1 MSVRLAIAAVV
12 LALPTLADE
21 PQRVAFPANYQQGAI
36 DCGAWTWDPVNRGR
50 CVTTMSRTDGGEMV
64 TGAYGVVVNQ
74 GVASCSPASSTDAG
88 CLSAGTQD
96 IWGQKNFQHGI
107 WSVGDIYTS
116 ASILGYPGHQ
126 VLALGARTYG
136 DTSAAV
142 VVGNQI
148 DRDGGGVILA
158 ARAGPTNDMVVITE
172 EGNVS
177 LSCGNAA
184 TTGQCSFVDA
194 TGVSGHVS
202 ATTTG
207 ANYFAIAGHLGDPA
221 YVAGYGW
228 DAGLP
233 DGGNPDGGAA
243 NTDGGNLYLWYYP
256 YGGRH
261 GDVTVLSKTPN
272 QYSNAWVFQTKTE
285 GTDDWFFVQRNGG
298 FGQANQGHAFASFGE
313 TAPNILTDKGQYYP
327 WGDHATVL
335 RFGRGSTDNDQRWAW
350 KKESGG
356 PADGGWGIIPD
367 RAEVLRVVGQTSQ
380 TVQFGTSAFVAGSK
394 TITFAAAFGGV
405 PVCTCTTISTTVP
418 CSRNSVGT
426 SSAIFN
432 GTGTDAFDWQCM
444 GPK

>member
-116 ASILGYPGHQ
+116 ASILAYVGGQ
-126 VLALGARTYG
+126 ARLLGDRAYG

-142 VVGNQI
+142 VVGNQR
-148 DRDGGGVILA
+148 DRDGGGVIFS
-158 ARAGPTNDMVVITE
+158 ARAGTTNDMVIITE

-194 TGVSGHVS
+194 TGVSGHITLRSISGGEV
-202 ATTTG
+202 
-207 ANYFAIAGHLGDPA
+207 AIQGDLGNPL
-221 YVAGYGW
+221 YTAGYGW

-233 DGGNPDGGAA
+233 DGGNPDGGPA
-243 NTDGGNLYLWYYP
+243 NTDGGTLYYRYYP

-261 GDVTVLSKTPN
+261 GELTVAVGIPG
-272 QYSNAWVFQTKTE
+272 QYSNGWAFQTKNP
-285 GTDDWFFVQRNGG
+285 DNNDWFFVQRNGA
-298 FGQANQGHAFASFGE
+298 FGQASDTVFANFGE
-313 TAPNILTDKGQYYP
+313 TAPNIATSQGQYYP

-335 RFGRGSTDNDQRWAW
+335 RFGRGAGDNDQRWAW
-350 KKESGG
+350 KKENGS

-380 TVQFGTSAFVAGSK
+380 AVQFGTSAFVAGSK
-394 TITFAAAFGGV
+394 TITFAAAFGGA
-405 PVCTCTTISTTVP
+405 PVCTCTTISAVVP
-418 CSRNSVGT
+418 CARSSVGT
-426 SSAIFN
+426 SSAIF
-432 GTGTDAFDWQCM
+432 TGTATDGFDWICM